1 MTKETLI
8 VLCASLCFSFTLPR
22 QAEAQSR
29 KRALTQEIR
38 TAKQG
43 LTVADTLKGGGSRA
57 LLADHVEVKKV
68 ISAKKQQREEQEKK
82 LQEQEALEM
91 PAVDLYG
98 ENSWEGTVNPF
109 ANSEV
114 SIPERYEIDLGEFV
128 MPLQRKQVTS
138 HFGYRS
144 RFGRMHHG
152 TDLALSIG
160 DEVRSAFSG
169 RVRVVSYEGGG
180 YGKYIVIRHANGL
193 ETVYGHLSR
202 QLVKEGDIVRA
213 GDVIGLGGNT
223 GRSTGPHLHFEMR
236 FMGIALNPA
245 ELIDFAEGAPRTD
258 SYTFVRGRA
267 GKSSRMYASTASNKA
282 KPKSTKS
289 KNIATHRIKSG
300 DTLSSIAAKHGTTVA
315 KLKKANNL
323 SSDKLREGKV
333 LRLPS

>member
-8 VLCASLCFSFTLPR
+8 VLCASLCFSFTQPR

-43 LTVADTLKGGGSRA
+43 LAVADTLKGGGSRV
-57 LLADHVEVKKV
+57 LLADHVEIKKV
-68 ISAKKQQREEQEKK
+68 VSAKKHQRDEQEKR

-98 ENSWEGTVNPF
+98 EDSWAGTVNPF
-109 ANSEV
+109 ANSGA
-114 SIPERYEIDLGEFV
+114 SIPDRYEIDLGEFV

-160 DEVRSAFSG
+160 DEVRAAFSG
-169 RVRVVSYEGGG
+169 RVRVVAYEGGG
-180 YGKYIVIRHANGL
+180 YGKYVVIRHANGL

-202 QLVKEGDIVRA
+202 QSVREGDIVRA

-245 ELIDFAEGAPRTD
+245 DLIDFTEGAPRTD

-267 GKSSRMYASTASNKA
+267 GQSSRIYSSTSSNRA
-282 KPKSTKS
+282 KPKSQKARD
-289 KNIATHRIKSG
+289 IVTHRIKSG
-300 DTLSSIAAKHGTTVA
+300 DTLSSIARRYGTTVS
-315 KLKKANNL
+315 KIKKANNL
-323 SSDKLREGKV
+323 SSDKLREGKI